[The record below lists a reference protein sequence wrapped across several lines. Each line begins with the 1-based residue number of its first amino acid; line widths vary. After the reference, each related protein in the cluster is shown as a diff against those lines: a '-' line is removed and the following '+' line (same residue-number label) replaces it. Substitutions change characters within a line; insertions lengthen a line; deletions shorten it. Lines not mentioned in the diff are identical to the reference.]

1 MAKYIK
7 QEFPDLHNT
16 GKTQAYYRMQ
26 IDHHLTYD
34 QFIEECC
41 RHGGF
46 QRSTLVGAVAH
57 VIREMALQMA
67 MGRSVTIDGLG
78 SFHAQL
84 GVNRFQKQ
92 DAFEKGEQTR
102 NALSLEVNGISYK
115 ADRDLVG
122 IVNEHCSLER
132 GGVSRLKN
140 PTLTLEERIAKAH
153 EFLGKYSTMNVSTYA
168 DITGLSVSTASR
180 ELRRLR
186 NDPASGITC
195 NGRGSNKVYVLARQ
209 PEQD

>member
-1 MAKYIK
+1 M
-7 QEFPDLHNT
+7 D
-16 GKTQAYYRMQ
+16 
-26 IDHHLTYD
+26 
-34 QFIEECC
+34 
-41 RHGGF
+41 
-46 QRSTLVGAVAH
+46 
-57 VIREMALQMA
+57 
-67 MGRSVTIDGLG
+67 
-78 SFHAQL
+78 
-84 GVNRFQKQ
+84 
-92 DAFEKGEQTR
+92 
-102 NALSLEVNGISYK
+102 
-115 ADRDLVG
+115 